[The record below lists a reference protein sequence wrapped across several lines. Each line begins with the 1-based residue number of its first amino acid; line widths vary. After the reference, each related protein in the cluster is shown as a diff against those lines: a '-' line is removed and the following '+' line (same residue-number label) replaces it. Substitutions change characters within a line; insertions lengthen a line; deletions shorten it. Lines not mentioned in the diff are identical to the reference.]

1 MDDLLSLVV
10 LVVFYI
16 IAANSRKKRAE
27 KKAKRGSRHGK
38 SVQSKRSERRMMEES
53 WEEIRR
59 NFSMALDTQNQ
70 AKPEKDA
77 EASAPIT
84 EQACPT
90 QRLHLHEATQ
100 QQMQEAREGED
111 PCHAGDA
118 RGTEDDELTA
128 DVDAEQEELARSMLY
143 GIIMSEVLT
152 RPSERVQTRMKRRA

>member
-27 KKAKRGSRHGK
+27 KKARRDSKHGK
-38 SVQSKRSERRMMEES
+38 SVQAKHGERRTVEEP

-59 NFSMALDTQNQ
+59 NLSMALDTLNQ

-77 EASAPIT
+77 QASAPIT
-84 EQACPT
+84 EKACPT
-90 QRLHLHEATQ
+90 QRLHLHETTQ

-118 RGTEDDELTA
+118 RETEDDELTA
-128 DVDAEQEELARSMLY
+128 DVDAEPEELARSMLY
-143 GIIMSEVLT
+143 GVIMSEVLT

>member
-16 IAANSRKKRAE
+16 VAARSRRKRAE
-27 KKAKRGSRHGK
+27 KKAMRGSNGR
-38 SVQSKRSERRMMEES
+38 SVQPKRSERRAAEEP
-53 WEEIRR
+53 WEEMRR
-59 NFSMALDTQNQ
+59 KLSMAMDTLNQ

-77 EASAPIT
+77 EMSAPMP
-84 EQACPT
+84 EEVCPT
-90 QRLHLHEATQ
+90 QRLHLHETTQ

-118 RGTEDDELTA
+118 GRMEDDEPMA
-128 DVDAEQEELARSMLY
+128 DVDAEREELARSMLY
-143 GIIMSEVLT
+143 GVIMSEVLT